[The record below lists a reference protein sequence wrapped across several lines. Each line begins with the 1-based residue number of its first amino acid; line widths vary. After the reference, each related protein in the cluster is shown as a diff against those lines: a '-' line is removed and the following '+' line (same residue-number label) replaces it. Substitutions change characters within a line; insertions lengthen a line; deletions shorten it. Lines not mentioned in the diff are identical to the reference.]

1 MKINPSSLL
10 SLTPKTLRIVPLL
23 NKIIPFH
30 EKLQAQKI
38 YDLNRLQ
45 QNTNARL
52 DSLDPRDWLRDY
64 FIFAP
69 SKNINETKIKE
80 GINLEEVFINTPDRE
95 RLHGYFIPASI
106 PTDKVMLYLHGNDEN
121 VSRWYL
127 GPVNLQ
133 EHIPANAL
141 IVDYRGYGKSTGTP
155 SGKGVIQDA
164 LSMYKYLIDKGYKP
178 ENISLY
184 GRSLGGAVA
193 LELATK
199 VKVRSVIIQSSFS
212 SLRELLK
219 FQLPKL
225 PSFLIKNNLFNS
237 IENIKKVKV
246 PVLISHGTKDD
257 IVPLDHGYKLYK
269 DANEPKQLIVLNGAG
284 HKHLKEFYTK
294 EYFDTLKELI
304 T

>member
-1 MKINPSSLL
+1 MRINPSSLL
-10 SLTPKTLRIVPLL
+10 PATPKTLYIAPSL

-30 EKLQAQKI
+30 EKLQAQKT

-69 SKNINETKIKE
+69 SKNIHEIKNND
-80 GINLEEVFINTPDRE
+80 GINLEEVFINTPDGE
-95 RLHGYFIPASI
+95 KLHGYFIPSSV

-133 EHIPANAL
+133 ENIPANAL

-164 LSMYKYLIDKGYKP
+164 LSMYKYLTDKGYKP

-184 GRSLGGAVA
+184 GRSLGGGVA
-193 LELATK
+193 LELATR
-199 VKVRSVIIQSSFS
+199 VKVRSVIVQSSFS

-225 PSFLIKNNLFNS
+225 PFFLIKDDLFNS
-237 IENIKKVKV
+237 SKNIKKIKV
-246 PVLISHGTKDD
+246 PILISHGTNDN

-269 DANEPKQLIVLNGAG
+269 EANEPKQLIVLNGAG

-294 EYFDTLKELI
+294 EYFDALNRLI